1 MSEFEKYLAYD
12 KTLDGR
18 TVSIRAIRPTDKCYL
33 QDLFL
38 HLGKLSR
45 YYRFLGA
52 KSELTSKDLDY
63 FTELNFV
70 KHVGLIAFIV
80 ENGVRMTAGVGRYIV
95 IEDFPGGPVAEFALA
110 VEDQYQG
117 LGIGT
122 VLLRHLIHL
131 ACANGVAKFVALAFP
146 ENKKMLDV
154 AEHLSIPVE
163 EHYDNYGVVQIAMNI
178 GKYVQQPGN
187 LEQIGV
193 IPLKPQAS

>member
-1 MSEFEKYLAYD
+1 MSDSDKYLAYD

-38 HLGKLSR
+38 HLGNLSR

-52 KSELTSKDLDY
+52 KRELTSTDLGY
-63 FTELNFV
+63 FTELDFV
-70 KHVGLIAFIV
+70 KHIGLIAFIV
-80 ENGVRMTAGVGRYIV
+80 ENGVRMTAGVGRYVI
-95 IEDFPGGPVAEFALA
+95 IEDAPEGPVAEFALA

-122 VLLRHLIHL
+122 LLLRHLIHL
-131 ACANGVAKFVALAFP
+131 ARTKGVAKFVALAFR

-154 AEHLSIPVE
+154 AEHLNIPVE
-163 EHYDNYGVVQIAMNI
+163 EHFDKYGVVQLAMNI
-178 GKYVQQPGN
+178 GKYVQQPGD
-187 LEQIGV
+187 LEQICV
-193 IPLKPQAS
+193 KPLKPQAS